1 MADMTRHP
9 SAAAPWWVRVCH
21 WLWRQRSFVVGN
33 ILLGI
38 SLNIIA
44 AWLIS
49 PWSVMVSNTPLG
61 TVLDHPRFLAGGG
74 LLLLALTGI
83 VWRVNH
89 LNPAYTAKGA
99 SIPAPSLRD
108 RLALLQVLRR
118 DYARRQ
124 SDALRGMPLL
134 LLPLQDRT
142 DATLSSAQLVFR
154 RTATTEAHPLAPGTS
169 LVQVYDDTAD
179 GLLLLGAPG
188 TGKTTLLV
196 ELALDLL
203 TRADG
208 DSTHPLPVILNLS
221 SWANK
226 RLPLEDWL
234 LDELQLAYRV
244 PPRLSRTW
252 LAQDHLLLLLD
263 GLDEVAEPVR
273 ATCVAAINAYRGAHF
288 VPLVVCSRT
297 EDYLTQQARLTL
309 PGAVEIR
316 PLEEAQVLAYL
327 QRAGK
332 PLAAVRAVLRTNT
345 TLRAL
350 VITPLIMSVVIQAYR
365 DKAVKD
371 LPQLGTAEDQQ
382 HQIFSNYI
390 QRMLERP
397 VVRGQ
402 FTPQQTRRWLTWL
415 ARQMQQQHL
424 TEFYLERLQPT
435 WLPTTRSRILYR
447 VFSGLSFLGLATGLF
462 GTLLG
467 ALLRGLNGGLIGALF
482 FVLVGMLVGVL
493 LSIKGGRVDQVIRP
507 ADMLKWSWKN
517 AKPWLVIGPILGLAI
532 GLIGGLAF
540 KLPGGLIGGLVF
552 ALVLALALV
561 LVGGLSGE
569 QINEAIRIHPNQG
582 IRSSG
587 WIALVT
593 GLVCLVVGAP
603 AGALL
608 RGPVVGLV
616 VGLSFGLLGGLVFGG
631 AAYLAH
637 YALRFFLCRTGAIP
651 WRYVRFLEE
660 ATERI
665 LLQRVG
671 GGYRFIHPLFQE
683 YFASGAVLSAPVV
696 VQLPPP

>member
-1 MADMTRHP
+1 MADMTRHSP
-9 SAAAPWWVRVCH
+9 AAAPWWVRLCR
-21 WLWRQRSFVVGN
+21 WLWQQRGVIVTNF
-33 ILLGI
+33 LLGI
-38 SLNIIA
+38 ALNLLA
-44 AWLIS
+44 AWLVS
-49 PWSVMVSNTPLG
+49 PWSSMVSNTPLG
-61 TVLDHPRFLAGGG
+61 TVLDHPLVLFGCGVA
-74 LLLLALTGI
+74 LLALTGI
-83 VWRVNH
+83 VWWVNH
-89 LNPAYTAKGA
+89 LNLAYTAEGA
-99 SIPAPSLRD
+99 SIPTPSLRE

-118 DYARRQ
+118 DYTRRQ
-124 SDALRGMPLL
+124 SDTLRGMPLL

-142 DATLSSAQLVFR
+142 DATLSSAQLVFP
-154 RTATTEAHPLAPGTS
+154 RTATAESHPLPPGTS
-169 LVQVYDDTAD
+169 LIQVYDDTAD

-203 TRADG
+203 TRADD

-226 RLPLEDWL
+226 RLLLEDWL

-244 PPRLSRTW
+244 PPRLSRAW

-332 PLAAVRAVLRTNT
+332 PLAAVRAVLRTNA
-345 TLRAL
+345 TLRTL
-350 VITPLIMSVVIQAYR
+350 MTTPLMMSVVIQAYR
-365 DKAVKD
+365 DTNTKN

-382 HQIFSNYI
+382 HQIFSNFI

-435 WLPTTRSRILYR
+435 WLPTTRSRIFYS
-447 VFSGLSFLGLATGLF
+447 VFSGLSFLGLAAGLF

-467 ALLRGLNGGLIGALF
+467 ALFRGLNGGLIGALF
-482 FVLVGMLVGVL
+482 FLLVGMLFGGL
-493 LSIKGGRVDQVIRP
+493 FGIKGGRVDQVIRP
-507 ADMLKWSWKN
+507 VDKLKWSWKN

-569 QINEAIRIHPNQG
+569 QINEAIRVHPNQG
-582 IRSSG
+582 ILSSG
-587 WIALVT
+587 RIALVT
-593 GLVCLVVGAP
+593 
-603 AGALL
+603 
-608 RGPVVGLV
+608 
-616 VGLSFGLLGGLVFGG
+616 
-631 AAYLAH
+631 
-637 YALRFFLCRTGAIP
+637 
-651 WRYVRFLEE
+651 
-660 ATERI
+660 
-665 LLQRVG
+665 
-671 GGYRFIHPLFQE
+671 
-683 YFASGAVLSAPVV
+683 
-696 VQLPPP
+696 